1 MKYYSLLLF
10 FLTVSLSAQVVNM
23 EKDTLQIEEVI
34 IKSKKQKVKT
44 YRMQAPCYHPENMKG
59 VSEVI
64 TLFDKLPEGYIK
76 SVSFYFNQQYT
87 PGEEKQYADQQF
99 ELALYNVGE
108 DNKVGERITHEPKM
122 IYLSRMKSGRFTIDL
137 SDLDI
142 PNMSRLYAGIKRV
155 GGVTSKSEFSV
166 DCLCN
171 GQDKYVTMARDE
183 DGGWIR
189 RWECAALKL
198 DVSIV
203 VVK

>member
-1 MKYYSLLLF
+1 MKYIFLFLLLTGF
-10 FLTVSLSAQVVNM
+10 AANAQVVNM
-23 EKDTLQIEEVI
+23 EKDTLQIEEVVI
-34 IKSKKQKVKT
+34 NKKKRKVKT

-76 SVSFYFNQQYT
+76 SVSFYFNEQYT
-87 PGEEKQYADQQF
+87 PGEQEQYKDQQF

-108 DNKVGERITHEPKM
+108 DNKVGERIQHEPKLV
-122 IYLSRMKSGRFTIDL
+122 YLSKLKSGRYTVDL

-142 PNMSRLYAGIKRV
+142 PNMRQLYAGLKRI
-155 GGVTSKSEFSV
+155 GGATTKSEFNV

-171 GQDKYVTMARDE
+171 GQDRYITMARDE
-183 DGGWIR
+183 DGSWIR
-189 RWECAALKL
+189 RWECAALKI

-203 VVK
+203 LTK